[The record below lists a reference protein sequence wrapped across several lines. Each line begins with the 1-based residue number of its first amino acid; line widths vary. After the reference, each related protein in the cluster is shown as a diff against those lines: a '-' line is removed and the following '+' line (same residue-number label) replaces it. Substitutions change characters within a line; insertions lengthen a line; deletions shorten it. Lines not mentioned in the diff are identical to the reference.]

1 MLQDRIKKNE
11 KYFRGMEIINNTV
24 IIKVLYG
31 DKWGAYGKEDGS
43 IKVAKSEEIPN
54 EWFYYADYDY
64 NAIDLIFD
72 LIEETIDMN
81 LSAIQ
86 RIDFFNEKMEEL
98 KEICSNTPLNILKT
112 LTFQM
117 SEEKKSK
124 RKNTRKSKKDKD
136 RVITATLYDSSVQ
149 AKLDD
154 NVEVVN
160 CNNELIESEV

>member
-31 DKWGAYGKEDGS
+31 DKWGAYGREDGS

-54 EWFYYADYDY
+54 EWFYYADYNYD
-64 NAIDLIFD
+64 AIDLIFD
-72 LIEETIDMN
+72 LVEETVDMN
-81 LSAIQ
+81 LSAIE
-86 RIDFFNEKMEEL
+86 RIDFFNKKMEEL

-117 SEEKKSK
+117 KEEKKSK
-124 RKNTRKSKKDKD
+124 NKKKKNKKE
-136 RVITATLYDSSVQ
+136 TLEDTIKGEFY
-149 AKLDD
+149 
-154 NVEVVN
+154 E
-160 CNNELIESEV
+160 NNEEVLIESQIC